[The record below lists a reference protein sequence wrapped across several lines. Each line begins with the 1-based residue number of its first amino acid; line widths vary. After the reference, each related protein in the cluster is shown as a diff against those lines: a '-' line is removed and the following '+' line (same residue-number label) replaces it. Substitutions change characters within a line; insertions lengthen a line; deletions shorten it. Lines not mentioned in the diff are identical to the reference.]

1 MDETKI
7 CNKCKLEKPIELFSF
22 HSGAN
27 YRRSECKLCTN
38 SLRKERKTLKKTS
51 PIIPKNHTC
60 PICKKVENE
69 LRGRG
74 GKVNPAFV
82 LDHDHITKKFRGY
95 ICQSCNRALG
105 TFHTIELLANAIL
118 YLEKTAN

>member
-1 MDETKI
+1 MSIIEINLRWTKLKFAI
-7 CNKCKLEKPIELFSF
+7 NVNWKNQSSCS
-22 HSGAN
+22 A
-27 YRRSECKLCTN
+27 
-38 SLRKERKTLKKTS
+38 LRKERKTLKKTS